1 MSLIP
6 QTERGG
12 DRSSDLVASYLSHC
26 KSCEAAGLI
35 IGSRSSL
42 SALFLTISPSTT
54 RLAFMAEAVVTAGAA
69 TEHAEAP
76 QLAELLNPEAGR
88 TSDIELK
95 VIRSDMIKYSFK
107 QQQGPEVSS
116 QKVQVVLQS
125 KIADQYCLGVAKL
138 QKKDYTELKKI
149 QDRFQTGTVWKF
161 DTIKLVNEKPSYVH
175 TACRITL
182 DLRQS
187 QARAMLQSTSFPE
200 APVPP
205 CHTMF

>member
-1 MSLIP
+1 
-6 QTERGG
+6 
-12 DRSSDLVASYLSHC
+12 
-26 KSCEAAGLI
+26 
-35 IGSRSSL
+35 
-42 SALFLTISPSTT
+42 
-54 RLAFMAEAVVTAGAA
+54 MAKAVVTAGAA

-161 DTIKLVNEKPSYVH
+161 GTIKLLNEKASYVH
-175 TACRITL
+175 TACRITV

-187 QARAMLQSTSFPE
+187 KASAMLQSTSFPE
-200 APVPP
+200 APVPT
-205 CHTMF
+205 CTIADILK